1 MNADLVKQTMNTAW
15 NSVGMLV
22 SIIHDGDYVERLV
35 VDRRCMYGNTIS
47 LTLDEPLPGRTSDL
61 VTVTPED
68 ALRFSFRDVER
79 EDHVHDWMEKPLQG

>member
-1 MNADLVKQTMNTAW
+1 MYANLVKKTMNTAW

-22 SIIHDGDYVERLV
+22 IIIHDDEYVERLV

-47 LTLDEPLPGRTSDL
+47 LTLDEPLPGCTSDL

-68 ALRFSFRDVER
+68 ALRFSFRDVEC